1 MHMQKPVNTSLFSTF
16 TVYSKEMARRK
27 QKSGFGTTAV
37 TPATVEQK
45 ILSHV
50 EPLYATTAYGFS
62 SMEHVMSLFADP
74 SKGYVYS
81 RWDNPTVHMAAQKV
95 AALESHDTGLQAYGQ
110 MFSSGMAAITA
121 VLTACAQAGEA
132 ILTQPQLYGTTDEL
146 MQKQLQAWNIRTL
159 RCNMHDLQA
168 LESTLKK
175 NKKIR
180 LVYLETP
187 SNPMMEVTDI
197 RAVAEVAHAHGC
209 KVAVDN
215 TFASPYCQQPL
226 RHGADLVVHSATKY
240 LNGHGNGLGGVV
252 VGTDKQF
259 MQEHIWSKVKLL
271 GANHNPF
278 ESWLL
283 LQGIKTLEI
292 RMQRH
297 CDNAAAVAAW
307 LSTHPKVKRV
317 LYCGAADHPQ
327 AKIIARQMT
336 DHSGMLSFELK
347 GGLQAG
353 KKLLSRVQLCRMIT
367 TLGTLDTLIQHP
379 ASMTH
384 VNVPKERRLA
394 SGITDGL
401 VRMSIGI
408 ENIADILN
416 DLEQGLK

>member
-1 MHMQKPVNTSLFSTF
+1 
-16 TVYSKEMARRK
+16 
-27 QKSGFGTTAV
+27 
-37 TPATVEQK
+37 
-45 ILSHV
+45 
-50 EPLYATTAYGFS
+50 
-62 SMEHVMSLFADP
+62 
-74 SKGYVYS
+74 
-81 RWDNPTVHMAAQKV
+81 
-95 AALESHDTGLQAYGQ
+95 
-110 MFSSGMAAITA
+110 
-121 VLTACAQAGEA
+121 A

-146 MQKQLQAWNIRTL
+146 MQKQLAAWNITIVRA
-159 RCNMHDLQA
+159 DLNNA
-168 LESTLKK
+168 DAVERIFKK
-175 NKKIR
+175 NKKIK

-187 SNPMMEVTDI
+187 SNPMMEVVDI
-197 RAVAEVAHAHGC
+197 QLVATIAHQYGC

-215 TFASPYCQQPL
+215 TFASPYCQKPL
-226 RHGADLVVHSATKY
+226 QQGADLVVHSATKY

-252 VGTDKQF
+252 VGRDKRF
-259 MQEHIWSKVKLL
+259 MQEHVWTKIKLL

-283 LQGIKTLEI
+283 LQGMKTLEI

-307 LSTHPKVKRV
+307 LSAHDRVKKV
-317 LYCGAADHPQ
+317 LYCGLPDHPQ
-327 AKIIARQMT
+327 ANIIAKQMT
-336 DHSGMLSFELK
+336 DYSGMLSFELK

-353 KKLLSRVQLCRMIT
+353 KRLLSRVKLCQMIT

-408 ENIADILN
+408 ENIQDILN
-416 DLEQGLK
+416 DLEYGLK

>member
-1 MHMQKPVNTSLFSTF
+1 MA
-16 TVYSKEMARRK
+16 SKK
-27 QKSGFGTTAV
+27 KSRGFGTLSV
-37 TPATVEQK
+37 TPAK
-45 ILSHV
+45 PDKNILAHI
-50 EPLYATTAYGFS
+50 EPLFATTAYGFT
-62 SMEHVMSLFADP
+62 SMQHALNLFEDP
-74 SKGYVYS
+74 SQGYIYS
-81 RWDNPTVHMAAQKV
+81 RWDNPTVHMAAQKI
-95 AALESHDTGLQAYGQ
+95 ADMEAHGSEFEACGY

-121 VLTACAQAGEA
+121 VLTSCAQSGDA

-146 MQKQLQAWNIRTL
+146 MQKQLAAWNITIVRA
-159 RCNMHDLQA
+159 DLNNA
-168 LESTLKK
+168 DAVERIFKK
-175 NKKIR
+175 NKKIK

-187 SNPMMEVTDI
+187 SNPMMEVVDI
-197 RAVAEVAHAHGC
+197 QLVASIAHQYGC

-215 TFASPYCQQPL
+215 TFASPYCQKPL
-226 RHGADLVVHSATKY
+226 QQGADLVVHSATKY

-252 VGTDKQF
+252 VGRDKRF
-259 MQEHIWSKVKLL
+259 MQEHVWTKIKLL

-283 LQGIKTLEI
+283 LQGMKTLEI

-307 LSTHPKVKRV
+307 LSTHDRVKKV
-317 LYCGAADHPQ
+317 LYCGLPDHPQ
-327 AKIIARQMT
+327 AKIIAKQMT
-336 DHSGMLSFELK
+336 DYSGMLSFELK

-353 KKLLSRVQLCRMIT
+353 KRLLSRVKLCQMIT

-408 ENIADILN
+408 ENIQDILN
-416 DLEQGLK
+416 DLEYGLK